1 MSTLFADLTSISE
14 VTVQQRGSSSTTQE
28 EKVVVEDHLR
38 LLETSRKML
47 EVVGNTTTSTFQR
60 ELCSPALR
68 LFDFNEH
75 NSSVDPD
82 DPTNTT
88 TFQEEFC
95 SPALL
100 HPDLNAHNIFVDPDD
115 PTKILGIIAWQSA
128 AIEPAFVH
136 AVEPP
141 DFVHAVDP
149 PDSASELVSDKTLDA
164 DALGDESSHEIETHA
179 QRRTTTWGSMAYFW
193 PKLGKTLTFNPN
205 VCHYLA
211 GVFSGCSGDATAL
224 RTLLTN
230 MSHEW
235 SELDVPEDIQ
245 CPYQPSPEE
254 ENLLDVELDQRESTQ
269 QLRTDLSRLL
279 RCQMDGWI
287 EQEKWNEDVIS
298 LYREQYASFVNSCI
312 ASREKDESE
321 ADAQKMAEKL
331 WPFDL
336 R

>member
-14 VTVQQRGSSSTTQE
+14 VTVQQRGSSSSSSSSSQE

-47 EVVGNTTTSTFQR
+47 EVVGNTTT
-60 ELCSPALR
+60 
-68 LFDFNEH
+68 
-75 NSSVDPD
+75 
-82 DPTNTT
+82 
-88 TFQEEFC
+88 FQEEFC

-100 HPDLNAHNIFVDPDD
+100 HPDLNARNIFVDPDD
-115 PTKILGIIAWQSA
+115 PTKILGIIDWQSA

-136 AVEPP
+136 AVDPP
-141 DFVHAVDP
+141 DF
-149 PDSASELVSDKTLDA
+149 ASEPVLDKTLDA
-164 DALGDESSHEIETHA
+164 DALGDESSHEIQTHA
-179 QRRTTTWGSMAYFW
+179 QRCKKTWGVMASIC
-193 PKLGKTLTFNPN
+193 PKLGKTSTFNPTL
-205 VCHYLA
+205 CRYLA
-211 GVFSGCSGDATAL
+211 GVISGCSDDATSL

-254 ENLLDVELDQRESTQ
+254 EKLLDVELDQRESTQ
-269 QLRTDLSRLL
+269 RLRAYLSRLL
-279 RCQMDGWI
+279 RCETDGWI
-287 EQEKWNEDVIS
+287 EEEKWNENVIS
-298 LYREQYASFVNSCI
+298 LYREQYAGFVSSCI
-312 ASREKDESE
+312 ASREEDESE
-321 ADAQKMAEKL
+321 ADARKNAEKL